1 MREGEENGSGLDS
14 ERFRTPV
21 LYMLDQWRF
30 RPPAFLRT
38 VKDFVRRIYRV
49 SHRYRASVRARR
61 LNRRRLASGLGTF
74 LQPATRVPSLR
85 HSGFNGTNDNRH
97 PCLRRSFADVQSA
110 NPSLH
115 SSIQLKNNVPENTKR
130 QKTKDKR
137 QKTKDKRQ
145 KTKDKRQKI
154 FSIFLFSFNCLSLGR
169 ESRRY
174 RDVPAEFGAPWMGDT
189 KP

>member
-1 MREGEENGSGLDS
+1 MWGKVSSAG
-14 ERFRTPV
+14 TV
-21 LYMLDQWRF
+21 CVYV
-30 RPPAFLRT
+30 RT
-38 VKDFVRRIYRV
+38 VNVFVRQIHRV
-49 SHRYRASVRARR
+49 LHRHCAGVRARR
-61 LNRRRLASGLGTF
+61 LNRRRLASGLGTV

-137 QKTKDKRQ
+137 QK
-145 KTKDKRQKI
+145 I
-154 FSIFLFSFNCLSLGR
+154 FSIVLLFSFNCLSLGR

-189 KP
+189 KPERRWRLG

>member
-14 ERFRTPV
+14 ERFHTPAYV
-21 LYMLDQWRF
+21 KTVKGFVRLYCICWISGGF
-30 RPPAFLRT
+30 RSPASLRT
-38 VKDFVRRIYRV
+38 VKGFVRRIYRV
-49 SHRYRASVRARR
+49 SHRHSAGVRARW
-61 LNRRRLASGLGTF
+61 LNRRRLASGLGTV

-130 QKTKDKR
+130 KKTKLYL
-137 QKTKDKRQ
+137 
-145 KTKDKRQKI
+145 I
-154 FSIFLFSFNCLSLGR
+154 SCLILGSKSSGNR
-169 ESRRY
+169 MFPLGEEAPGMAHADPSRRWHL
-174 RDVPAEFGAPWMGDT
+174 G
-189 KP
+189 